1 MIAPESIATG
11 EQNHAASCQ
20 GIPCARES
28 GILKSGYKIVK
39 SHPGYSGGTLTSTY
53 EIARD
58 IGWDFFERLAKQN
71 VMQVQS
77 VADPPKKI
85 ALGERSIM
93 MDGGENLANLLK
105 DQGAPVEII
114 YPAEGTP
121 M

>member
-1 MIAPESIATG
+1 
-11 EQNHAASCQ
+11 
-20 GIPCARES
+20 
-28 GILKSGYKIVK
+28 
-39 SHPGYSGGTLTSTY
+39 
-53 EIARD
+53 
-58 IGWDFFERLAKQN
+58 
-71 VMQVQS
+71 MQVQS
-77 VADPPKKI
+77 AAGPPKKI

>member
-1 MIAPESIATG
+1 
-11 EQNHAASCQ
+11 
-20 GIPCARES
+20 
-28 GILKSGYKIVK
+28 
-39 SHPGYSGGTLTSTY
+39 
-53 EIARD
+53 
-58 IGWDFFERLAKQN
+58 
-71 VMQVQS
+71 MQVQS
-77 VADPPKKI
+77 AADPPKKI